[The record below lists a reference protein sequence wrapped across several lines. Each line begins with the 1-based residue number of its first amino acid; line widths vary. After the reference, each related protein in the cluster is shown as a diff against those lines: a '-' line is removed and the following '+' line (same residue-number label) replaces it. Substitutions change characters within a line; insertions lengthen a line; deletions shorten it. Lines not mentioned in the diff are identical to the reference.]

1 MGSRRISDCIDEKMT
16 DVKIKYFQELR
27 QVFRGEI
34 KTNEPLSKHTSF
46 RIGGPA
52 DFYLY
57 PKDLEDLSTAV
68 DFAQNNKLSKFVIG
82 NGTNLLVSDDGLR
95 GLVIDLSQ
103 AFYEIESKENSVTAG
118 AGVDLEELIHYC
130 AERGLSGLEP
140 LIGIPG
146 QVGGG
151 IILNAGA
158 FDTEVSDRLS
168 SVRLMDR
175 FGTLEK
181 KRKSELTFGY
191 RMAGI
196 PKDAIV
202 VDASFLL
209 KEGNPKDMEI
219 SQNNFLRK
227 RKEKQPLSLPSAG
240 SVFKRPVG
248 DYAGRLIEEAGCKG
262 LRIGD
267 AMVSRKHANFIVNC
281 RLASAQDVLRLI
293 DEVRERVM
301 KQFQVELELEIHMI
315 GFKKI

>member
-1 MGSRRISDCIDEKMT
+1 MNT
-16 DVKIKYFQELR
+16 KIEQFQELR

-34 KTNEPLSKHTSF
+34 RTDEPLSKHTSF

-57 PKDLEDLSTAV
+57 PKDLEDLTSAI
-68 DFAQNNKLSKFVIG
+68 DFAQSHKLPKFVIG
-82 NGTNLLVSDDGLR
+82 NGTNLLVSDDGIR
-95 GLVIDLSQ
+95 GIVIDLSQ
-103 AFYEIESKENSVTAG
+103 TFNEIESKENSVTAG
-118 AGVDLEELIHYC
+118 AGVVLEDYG
-130 AERGLSGLEP
+130 AERGLSGFES

-151 IILNAGA
+151 IVLNAGA
-158 FDTEVSDRLS
+158 FDTEISDRLG

-175 FGTLEK
+175 FGTLER

-191 RMAGI
+191 RMTGI
-196 PKDAIV
+196 PRDTIIV
-202 VDASFLL
+202 EAQFLL

-219 SQNNFLRK
+219 SQNNYLRK
-227 RKEKQPLSLPSAG
+227 RKDKQPLSLPSAG

-248 DYAGRLIEEAGCKG
+248 DFAGRLIEDAGCKG

-293 DEVRERVM
+293 DEVKERVL
-301 KQFQVELELEIHMI
+301 KQFQVELELEIHLI
-315 GFKKI
+315 GFN

>member
-1 MGSRRISDCIDEKMT
+1 
-16 DVKIKYFQELR
+16 
-27 QVFRGEI
+27 
-34 KTNEPLSKHTSF
+34 
-46 RIGGPA
+46 
-52 DFYLY
+52 
-57 PKDLEDLSTAV
+57 
-68 DFAQNNKLSKFVIG
+68 
-82 NGTNLLVSDDGLR
+82 
-95 GLVIDLSQ
+95 VIDLSQ
-103 AFYEIESKENSVTAG
+103 AFCEIESKEDSVNAG
-118 AGVDLEELIHYC
+118 AGTDLETLIHYC

>member
-1 MGSRRISDCIDEKMT
+1 MHT
-16 DVKIKYFQELR
+16 KIEQFQELR

-34 KTNEPLSKHTSF
+34 RTDEPLSKHTSF

-52 DFYLY
+52 DFYLC
-57 PKDLEDLSTAV
+57 PKDLEDLTSAI
-68 DFAQNNKLSKFVIG
+68 DFAHSNKLPKFVIG
-82 NGTNLLVSDDGLR
+82 NGTNLLVSDDGIR
-95 GLVIDLSQ
+95 GIVIDLSQ
-103 AFYEIESKENSVTAG
+103 TFNEIESKENSVTAG
-118 AGVDLEELIHYC
+118 AGVVLEDLIHYC
-130 AERGLSGLEP
+130 TERGLSGFES

-151 IILNAGA
+151 IVLNAGA
-158 FDTEVSDRLS
+158 FDTEISDRLS

-175 FGTLEK
+175 FGTLER

-191 RMAGI
+191 RMTGI
-196 PKDAIV
+196 PRDTIIV
-202 VDASFLL
+202 EAQFLL

-219 SQNNFLRK
+219 SQNNYLRK
-227 RKEKQPLSLPSAG
+227 RKDKQPLSLPSAG

-248 DYAGRLIEEAGCKG
+248 DFAGRLIEDAGCKG

-293 DEVRERVM
+293 DEVKERVR
-301 KQFQVELELEIHMI
+301 KQFQVELELEIHLI
-315 GFKKI
+315 GFN

>member
-1 MGSRRISDCIDEKMT
+1 MDA
-16 DVKIKYFQELR
+16 KIKQFQELR

-34 KTNEPLSKHTSF
+34 KTDEPLSKHTSF

-57 PKDLEDLSTAV
+57 PKDLEDLSTV
-68 DFAQNNKLSKFVIG
+68 IEFAQNNKLPKFVIG

-95 GLVIDLSQ
+95 GIVIDLSQ
-103 AFYEIESKENSVTAG
+103 TFKEIESKENSVTAG
-118 AGVDLEELIHYC
+118 AGVDLETLIHYC
-130 AERGLSGLEP
+130 TERGLSGLES

-151 IILNAGA
+151 IVLNAGA
-158 FDTEVSDRLS
+158 FDTEISDRLS

-175 FGTLEK
+175 FGVIEK
-181 KRKSELTFGY
+181 KRKNELTFGY

-196 PKDAIV
+196 PRDVIV
-202 VDASFLL
+202 VDAAFLL

-219 SQNNFLRK
+219 SQNSYLRK

-248 DYAGRLIEEAGCKG
+248 DYAGRLIEDAGCKG
-262 LRIGD
+262 LRFGD
-267 AMVSRKHANFIVNC
+267 AMVSKKHANFIVNC

-293 DEVRERVM
+293 NEIRERVL
-301 KQFQVELELEIHMI
+301 KQFQVELEPEIHLI
-315 GFKKI
+315 GFK